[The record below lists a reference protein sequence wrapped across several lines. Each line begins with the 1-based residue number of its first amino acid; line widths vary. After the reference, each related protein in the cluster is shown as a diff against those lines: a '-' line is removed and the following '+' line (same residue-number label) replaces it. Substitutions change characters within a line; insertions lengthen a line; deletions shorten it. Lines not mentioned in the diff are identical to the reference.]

1 MGPAA
6 AARRGEFQL
15 LWLMQKIGLQIVLI
29 NSAPNVASFQMSN
42 VSRQTLFKKWI
53 HQSRQLS
60 LRLINNVTRK
70 KSPKVYKSCPKMIKL
85 EKW

>member
-1 MGPAA
+1 MGPA

-42 VSRQTLFKKWI
+42 VSRQTLFKNGSTNRDSLAWDWSTMWPEKNRQKSIKVAQKW
-53 HQSRQLS
+53 
-60 LRLINNVTRK
+60 
-70 KSPKVYKSCPKMIKL
+70 
-85 EKW
+85 